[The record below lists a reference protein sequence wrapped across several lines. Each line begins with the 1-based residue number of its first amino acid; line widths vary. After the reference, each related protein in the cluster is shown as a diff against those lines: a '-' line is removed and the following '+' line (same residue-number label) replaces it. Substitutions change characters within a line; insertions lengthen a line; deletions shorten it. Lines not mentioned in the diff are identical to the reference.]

1 MAYLKKSQLE
11 TLTAMCKMIV
21 CEPDLARNSDPGKDM
36 LVRNAGESCG
46 EAERNQANLTVDF
59 FWDRWVVL
67 SY

>member
-1 MAYLKKSQLE
+1 
-11 TLTAMCKMIV
+11 
-21 CEPDLARNSDPGKDM
+21 M
-36 LVRNAGESCG
+36 LVRNAGESYG